1 MRFLAKASGDQQMT
15 MKQWVRSSMAVAL
28 MCGAGAAFAQVKI
41 GVVLSMTGPA
51 ASLGIPEQKTVALLP
66 KEIGGKS
73 VQYIVL
79 DDGSD
84 TGKAVQDVHK
94 LIDEDHVDAIVG
106 SSVTPNSLA
115 MLDPV
120 SAAKTPMI
128 SLAASAKIVEPV
140 DDKRKWAFKTP
151 QNDSLMAT
159 AIADYMAKHGVKTV
173 GFIGFADAYGESW
186 STEFSKAAEPNHLK
200 VLANEKFNR
209 TDASVTGQ
217 VLRLISAH
225 PDAVLIAGSGTPA
238 ALPAKE
244 LKTRGYSGKIYQTHG
259 VANNDFLRVCGKD
272 CEGEILPSGPVL
284 VADQLPDSNPVKQ
297 SALAY
302 EHAYEKAYGAGTVVT
317 FGGHAW
323 DAGQMLQQA
332 IPVALKKAQPGTEA
346 FRSALRDALENLK
359 ELPISQ
365 GIMTTS
371 PTNHNG
377 LDKRARVMVE
387 VVDGKWKLLGE

>member
-1 MRFLAKASGDQQMT
+1 MT
-15 MKQWVRSSMAVAL
+15 MKQWVRSSVAL
-28 MCGAGAAFAQVKI
+28 AMMCGAGAAFAQVKV
-41 GVVLSMTGPA
+41 GVVLSTTGPA
-51 ASLGIPEQKTVALLP
+51 ASLGIPEKNTVALLP

-94 LIDEDHVDAIVG
+94 LIDEDHVDVIMG
-106 SSVTPNSLA
+106 STVTPNSLA

-120 SAAKTPMI
+120 SAGKTPMI
-128 SLAASAKIVEPV
+128 SLAASAKIVEPM

-151 QNDSLMAT
+151 QNDSLMAN
-159 AIADYMAKHGVKTV
+159 AIADYMSKHGVKTV

-186 STEFSKAAEPNHLK
+186 SAEFGKAAAGDHLK
-200 VLANEKFNR
+200 VVASEKYNR
-209 TDASVTGQ
+209 ADASVTGQ
-217 VLRLISAH
+217 VLKLMSAN

-244 LKTRGYSGKIYQTHG
+244 LKERGYKGKIYQTHG

-272 CEGEILPSGPVL
+272 CEGEILPAGPIL

-297 SALAY
+297 SSLAY
-302 EHAYEKAYGAGTVVT
+302 KNAYEKAYGVGSVAT

-323 DAGQMLQQA
+323 DAGQMLQRA
-332 IPVALKKAQPGTEA
+332 IPEALKKGQPGTEA
-346 FRSALRDALENLK
+346 FRAALREALENIK
-359 ELPISQ
+359 ELPISH
-365 GIMTTS
+365 GIMNTS
-371 PTNHNG
+371 PANHNG
-377 LDKRARVMVE
+377 LDQRARVMVQIT
-387 VVDGKWKLLGE
+387 DGKWKLLGE